1 MRKTLGI
8 FGGTFDPI
16 HIGHLRMALELKQ
29 QLKLDEMRLLPC
41 YLPPHRATP
50 GASAEQRVAML
61 KLALQDCADLRVDT
75 RELQRD
81 KPSYTFD
88 TLSELRTELSEQ
100 TSICLCMGMDSFV
113 SLDQWH
119 EWRQLIRLAHIVVV
133 ERPGYQLPESG
144 AVADLLRRHR
154 ADADVITAAPAG
166 AVVVSS
172 PGLLPI
178 SATAI
183 RTQINAGDSP
193 QFLLPDAVWN
203 YIRAQGLYRKRDQ

>member
-1 MRKTLGI
+1 MRKTFGI

-61 KLALQDCADLRVDT
+61 ELALQGCAELTMDQ
-75 RELQRD
+75 RELLRE
-81 KPSYTFD
+81 KPSYTYD
-88 TLSELRTELSEQ
+88 TLCEFRAELGEQ
-100 TSICLCMGMDSFV
+100 ISLCLCMGMDSFV
-113 SLDQWH
+113 TLDQWH

-133 ERPGYQLPESG
+133 ERPGYEAPSVG
-144 AVADLLRRHR
+144 PVADLLRRHR
-154 ADADVITAAPAG
+154 VEVEAIHAAPAG
-166 AVVVSS
+166 AVIVAS
-172 PGLLPI
+172 PALLPI

-183 RTQINAGDSP
+183 RAQINAGESP
-193 QFLLPDAVWN
+193 QFLLPDSVWS
-203 YIRAQGLYRKRDQ
+203 YIRAQGLYR

>member
-16 HIGHLRMALELKQ
+16 HIGHLRMALALKQ

-50 GASAEQRVAML
+50 GASAEQRVNML
-61 KLALQDCADLRVDT
+61 ALALQDCAELSVDT

-81 KPSYTFD
+81 KPSYTYD
-88 TLSELRTELSEQ
+88 TLCELRVELGEQ
-100 TSICLCMGMDSFV
+100 TSICLCMGMDSFAA
-113 SLDQWH
+113 LDQWY

-133 ERPGYQLPESG
+133 ERPGYVLPETG

-154 ADADVITAAPAG
+154 AEAEVISAVPAG
-166 AVVVSS
+166 ALVIAS
-172 PGLLPI
+172 PALLPV

-183 RTQINAGDSP
+183 RTQINAGESP

-203 YIRAQGLYRKRDQ
+203 YIRAQGLYR

>member
-16 HIGHLRMALELKQ
+16 HIGHLRMALEIKQ

-50 GASAEQRVAML
+50 GATADQRVAML
-61 KLALQDCADLRVDT
+61 ELALQSCAELVVDT
-75 RELQRD
+75 REIMRA
-81 KPSYTFD
+81 KPSYTYD
-88 TLSELRTELSEQ
+88 TLCELRAELGEQ
-100 TSICLCMGMDSFV
+100 TSLCLCMGMDSFL

-119 EWRQLIRLAHIVVV
+119 EWKQFIRLAHIVVV
-133 ERPGYQLPESG
+133 ERPGYDLPELG
-144 AVADLLRRHR
+144 AVAELLRRHR
-154 ADADVITAAPAG
+154 ADTEVISAAPAG
-166 AVVVSS
+166 AVVIVA

-183 RTQINAGDSP
+183 RTQINAGESP
-193 QFLLPDAVWN
+193 QFLLPDMVWN
-203 YIRAQGLYRKRDQ
+203 YIRMHGLYR

>member
-41 YLPPHRATP
+41 YLPPHRASP

-61 KLALQDCADLRVDT
+61 ELALQDCTELAIDP
-75 RELQRD
+75 RELLRE
-81 KPSYTFD
+81 KPSYTYD
-88 TLSELRTELSEQ
+88 TLGELRAELGEQ
-100 TSICLCMGMDSFV
+100 ISLCLCMGMDSFLT
-113 SLDQWH
+113 LDQWH
-119 EWRQLIRLAHIVVV
+119 EWKQLIRLAHIVVV
-133 ERPGYQLPESG
+133 ERPGYTEPESG

-154 ADADVITAAPAG
+154 ADVDVIGSAPAG
-166 AVVVSS
+166 AVVVTS
-172 PGLLPI
+172 PALLPV

-183 RTQINAGDSP
+183 RAHINAGESP
-193 QFLLPDAVWN
+193 QFLVPDAVWN
-203 YIRAQGLYRKRDQ
+203 YIRTQGLYRVRAQ